1 MQKLAV
7 KKQKVKFEVYKAV
20 DSKNTPINIA
30 GLLQRSNSL
39 NNDQKEVSQ
48 YGMKTRIDK
57 FENLTLDDQTLKK
70 YPKLKLVYFH
80 MTKMRDDGLA
90 TTREEI
96 NDLKNL
102 DLDADEYVAE
112 DINCIFDTQNCL
124 LFIQRNFHSLS
135 VTGVNYYLVKMHKR
149 IAIKINK
156 ICDKQ
161 TYKPLDL
168 QFEPVP
174 DKEILNGIINS
185 DNYRKI
191 DLSFATSSIELFK
204 GQEILNK
211 CLGGMGTVLDNL
223 GGYNVGIT
231 LTAGNAKNPSLN
243 KSNLRKLA
251 NAVENDKTLFS
262 SAIFSGKKGKTPVE
276 KYDLINGK
284 LCVSHKFSSVKK
296 KGKKKK
302 RMHLDS
308 RSVRDVMQ
316 QLYLNGGIDSK
327 EPLMEIALKNLK

>member
-1 MQKLAV
+1 MAV

-243 KSNLRKLA
+243 RSNLRKLA

>member
-1 MQKLAV
+1 MQKLVV
-7 KKQKVKFEVYKAV
+7 KEQKVKFEVYKAI

-30 GLLQRSNSL
+30 GLLQKTNSL
-39 NNDQKEVSQ
+39 KNSQKEVSQ
-48 YGMKTRIDK
+48 YGMQTRIDK
-57 FENLTLDDQTLKK
+57 FEKLTLDDQTLKK
-70 YPKLKLVYFH
+70 YPKLELVYFH

-90 TTREEI
+90 TTKEEV

-112 DINCIFDTQNCL
+112 DINCLFDTQNCL

-149 IAIKINK
+149 ITVKIKK
-156 ICDKQ
+156 ECDKK
-161 TYKPLDL
+161 TYEPLDL

-174 DKEILNGIINS
+174 DKEILKGLINS

-191 DLSFATSSIELFK
+191 DLSFATSSIEAFK

-211 CLGGMGTVLDNL
+211 CLGGIGMVFDNL
-223 GGYNVGIT
+223 GGYTVGIT

-243 KSNLRKLA
+243 RNNLRKLA
-251 NAVENDKTLFS
+251 NAVENNKTLFS
-262 SAIFSGKKGKTPVE
+262 SAIISGKNEKTPVE

-302 RMHLDS
+302 RIHLDS

-327 EPLMEIALKNLK
+327 EPLMEVALKNLE

>member
-20 DSKNTPINIA
+20 NSDDTPINIVR
-30 GLLQRSNSL
+30 LLQRISSL
-39 NNDQKEVSQ
+39 KNDQKEVSQ
-48 YGMKTRIDK
+48 YGVPTRIDK
-57 FENLTLDDQTLKK
+57 FEKLTLDDQTLKK
-70 YPKLKLVYFH
+70 YPDLELAYFH

-90 TTREEI
+90 ITKEEI

-135 VTGVNYYLVKMHKR
+135 VTGVNNDLVRMHKK
-149 IAIKINK
+149 IAQKI
-156 ICDKQ
+156 DKTYDKD

-168 QFEPVP
+168 IFKPVP
-174 DKEILNGIINS
+174 DKEVLQGIIDS

-191 DLSFATSSIELFK
+191 DLSFANSSIESFK
-204 GQEILNK
+204 GQGMLNK
-211 CLGGMGTVLDNL
+211 CLGGIGKVFENL
-223 GGYNVGIT
+223 GGYSVGIT
-231 LTAGNAKNPSLN
+231 LTAGNSKNPSLDKN
-243 KSNLRKLA
+243 NLRELA
-251 NAVENDKTLFS
+251 NDIVNDRTLFS
-262 SAIFSGKKGKTPVE
+262 SAIFSGKKGKAPVE

-296 KGKKKK
+296 KGKKRK
-302 RMHLDS
+302 RIHLDS

-316 QLYLNGGIDSK
+316 QLYLKGDADSK
-327 EPLMEIALKNLK
+327 ESLMEIALKNLE